1 MIRYALKCGEGH
13 GFESWFQSA
22 EAFDGLAAKGL
33 LSCAICGGAEV
44 SKAMMAPRVSGG
56 DDGGGEAKPE
66 QSVEPAER
74 PLSTPAHPAEAA
86 LRAMREHVEKTSTY
100 VGGNF
105 AREAR
110 AMHLGDVPE
119 KAIYGQAGP
128 EEARALIED
137 GVPILPLPGL
147 RKRKAN

>member
-13 GFESWFQSA
+13 SFESWFQSA
-22 EAFDGLAAKGL
+22 DAFDALAERGL
-33 LSCAICGGAEV
+33 LACAICGAADV
-44 SKAMMAPRVSGG
+44 SKAMMAPRVSV
-56 DDGGGEAKPE
+56 DDVAKAPTDD
-66 QSVEPAER
+66 R

-110 AMHLGDVPE
+110 AMHVGDVPE
-119 KAIYGQAGP
+119 KPIYGQAGP
-128 EEARALIED
+128 EEAKALIED
-137 GVPILPLPGL
+137 GVPILPLPGVPGD
-147 RKRKAN
+147 KAN

>member
-13 GFESWFQSA
+13 SFESWFQSA

-33 LSCAICGGAEV
+33 LSCAVCGGAEV
-44 SKAMMAPRVSGG
+44 SKAMMAPRVSA
-56 DDGGGEAKPE
+56 DEARTEP
-66 QSVEPAER
+66 VEVAQER
-74 PLSTPAHPAEAA
+74 PLTTPATPTEAA

-105 AREAR
+105 ARDAR

-119 KAIYGQAGP
+119 KPIYGQAGP
-128 EEARALIED
+128 DEARALIED
-137 GVPILPLPGL
+137 GVPILPLPGMP
-147 RKRKAN
+147 KDKAN

>member
-1 MIRYALKCGEGH
+1 MIRYALKCKDGH
-13 GFESWFQSA
+13 SFESWFQSA
-22 EAFDGLAAKGL
+22 EAYDGLAERGL
-33 LSCAICGGAEV
+33 LSCAVCGLADV
-44 SKAMMAPRVSGG
+44 SKAMMAPRVTA
-56 DDGGGEAKPE
+56 EA
-66 QSVEPAER
+66 
-74 PLSTPAHPAEAA
+74 PLSAPAHPAEAS

-119 KAIYGQAGP
+119 KPIYGQAGP

-137 GVPILPLPGL
+137 GVPILPLPGVPGD
-147 RKRKAN
+147 KAN